1 MIKSAVYA
9 LRFLLLSALLITLLS
24 ACTSNTK
31 ALPLVQETAHARF
44 YSPNDDAENTVAILA
59 ETFEANYD
67 RLTTLFQYEAQD
79 KAIIH
84 VYTDRDAYQKM
95 IGRDTEGTYDARD
108 RIIKVYTPADL
119 SDETTRH
126 NFNEQIVHEFVHLII
141 QQISPDVGKVKWL
154 DEGTAYYA
162 SGQLEEEMLEKPVYY
177 DIPTFEEF
185 ADPDYFN
192 KARGAAYFYSGLM
205 VKYIVDHYGV
215 EALNAIILQPEQKHV
230 EQILN
235 TTIDQFF
242 AEWHNAMLN
251 S

>member
-1 MIKSAVYA
+1 MKSVVYVF
-9 LRFLLLSALLITLLS
+9 RFILLSVLLINLLS
-24 ACTSNTK
+24 ACKSDAK
-31 ALPLVQETAHARF
+31 VLPLVQETAHARF
-44 YSPNDDAENTVAILA
+44 YSPNDDAAHTVAILA
-59 ETFEANYD
+59 EAFEANYD
-67 RLTTLFQYEAQD
+67 RLTALFQYEAQD

-119 SDETTRH
+119 SNETTRR

-141 QQISPDVGKVKWL
+141 QQISPNVGKVKWL

-162 SGQLEEEMLEKPVYY
+162 SGQLEKEMLEKPVYY

-192 KARGAAYFYSGLM
+192 KARGAAYFYSGLI
-205 VKYIVDHYGV
+205 VKYIADHYGV
-215 EALNAIILQPEQKHV
+215 ETLNAIILQPEQKHV
-230 EQILN
+230 EKILN
-235 TTIDQFF
+235 TSLEQFF
-242 AEWHNAMLN
+242 AEWRNAMLN